1 MKDGYGREINY
12 LRLSVTDRCNFR
24 CQYCMPEA
32 GIEKI
37 SHDEILTFEEIV
49 RLIRAAAN
57 LGVEK
62 VRLTGGEPL
71 ARSDLP
77 QLVEMIDEISGIKDL
92 SMTTNGSR
100 LGELAG
106 DLATA
111 GLDRVNISLDSV
123 HPETF
128 SEVTRCGDLDQV
140 LAGINAAKEAGL
152 DPVKLNT
159 VVIKGLNEAE
169 ITDLV
174 EFAVREE
181 LTLRFIEL
189 MPMGEASDRS
199 IEPLSLEKV
208 REVVEQDWELE
219 RISGPKGNGPARYF
233 KVERDGLEG
242 EIGFIF
248 PISNSFCAG
257 CNRLRVTAQGA
268 VRPCLARDEEYGLE
282 IEDDTTVSEL
292 ENRLSE
298 IIKKK
303 PYGHQWE
310 EERKTS
316 GEMSEIGG

>member
-1 MKDGYGREINY
+1 MKDGYGREISY

-57 LGVEK
+57 LGIEK
-62 VRLTGGEPL
+62 IRLTGGEPL

-77 QLVEMIDEISGIKDL
+77 RLVEMIDEISGIKDL

-106 DLATA
+106 KLASA

-128 SEVTRCGDLDQV
+128 SEITRCGDLDQV

-152 DPVKLNT
+152 EPVKLNT
-159 VVIKGLNEAE
+159 VIMKGLNEAE

-174 EFAVREE
+174 EFAVRED
-181 LTLRFIEL
+181 LVLRFIEL
-189 MPMGEASDRS
+189 MPMGEASDRA
-199 IEPLSLEKV
+199 IEPLPLGEV
-208 REVVEQDWELE
+208 REAVEEDWGLK
-219 RISGPKGNGPARYF
+219 RVTGPKGNGPARYF
-233 KVERDGLEG
+233 RVKRDGLEG

-248 PISNSFCAG
+248 PISKSFCSG
-257 CNRLRVTAQGA
+257 CNRLRVTAQGT

-292 ENRLSE
+292 EDRLSE
-298 IIKKK
+298 IIKEK

-310 EERKTS
+310 EERKTA

>member
-1 MKDGYGREINY
+1 MKDSYGREINY

-24 CQYCMPEA
+24 CQYCMPEG
-32 GIEKI
+32 GIDKI
-37 SHDEILTFEEIV
+37 PHDEILSFEEIV
-49 RLIRAAAN
+49 RLVRAAAN

-71 ARSDLP
+71 ARREISG
-77 QLVEMIDEISGIKDL
+77 LVEMIGRITGIKDL

-100 LGELAG
+100 LSELAG
-106 DLATA
+106 KLAGA

-123 HPETF
+123 HPDTF
-128 SEVTRCGDLDQV
+128 SEITRGGDLDEV
-140 LAGINAAKEAGL
+140 LAGINAAKKGGL

-159 VVIKGLNEAE
+159 VIMKGLNESE

-181 LTLRFIEL
+181 LVLRFIEL
-189 MPMGEASDRS
+189 MPMGEASDRA
-199 IEPLSLEKV
+199 IEPLPLEEV
-208 REVVEQDWELE
+208 RQAVEEDWELK
-219 RISGPKGNGPARYF
+219 RVSGPKGNGPARYF
-233 KVERDGLEG
+233 RVERDGLEG

-248 PISNSFCAG
+248 PISKSFCAG

-282 IEDDTTVSEL
+282 IEDDTTVPEL
-292 ENRLSE
+292 EDRLSE
-298 IIKKK
+298 IINEK

-310 EERKTS
+310 EERETT

>member
-1 MKDGYGREINY
+1 MKDGHGRKINY

-24 CQYCMPEA
+24 CQYCMPA
-32 GIEKI
+32 GGIEKT
-37 SHDEILTFEEIV
+37 SHDDILTFEEIV

-57 LGVEK
+57 LGVKK

-71 ARSDLP
+71 ARKDLP
-77 QLVEMIDEISGIKDL
+77 RLVEMIDEIAGIKDL

-100 LGELAG
+100 LGDLAG
-106 DLATA
+106 KLSRA

-128 SEVTRCGDLDQV
+128 SEITRGGDLNEV
-140 LAGINAAKEAGL
+140 LSGISAAKQAEL

-159 VVIKGLNEAE
+159 VIMKGLNEAE
-169 ITDLV
+169 VTDLI

-199 IEPLSLEKV
+199 IEPLPLGKV
-208 REVVEQDWELE
+208 REAVKEDWELK

-233 KVERDGLEG
+233 RVKRDGLEG
-242 EIGFIF
+242 EVGFIF
-248 PISNSFCAG
+248 PISKSFCAG
-257 CNRLRVTAQGA
+257 CNRLRVTAQGS

-282 IEDDTTVSEL
+282 IEDDTTVTEL
-292 ENRLSE
+292 EDRLSE

-310 EERKTS
+310 DERETT

>member
-1 MKDGYGREINY
+1 MKDSYGREINY

-24 CQYCMPEA
+24 CRYCMPEA

-37 SHDEILTFEEIV
+37 SHDEILSFEEIA

-71 ARSDLP
+71 ARRELP
-77 QLVEMIDEISGIKDL
+77 RLVEMIDGIEGIKDL

-100 LGELAG
+100 LSELAEE
-106 DLATA
+106 LADA

-128 SEVTRCGDLDQV
+128 SEITRGGDLNGV
-140 LAGINAAKEAGL
+140 LAGIDAAKKAGL

-159 VVIKGLNEAE
+159 VIMKGLNEAE
-169 ITDLV
+169 IPDLV

-181 LTLRFIEL
+181 LVLRFIEL
-189 MPMGEASDRS
+189 MPMGEASGGA
-199 IEPLSLEKV
+199 IEPLPLEEV
-208 REVVEQDWELE
+208 REAVEEDWELK
-219 RISGPKGNGPARYF
+219 RASGPKGNGPARYF
-233 KVERDGLEG
+233 RAERDGLEG

-248 PISNSFCAG
+248 PISESFCAG
-257 CNRLRVTAQGA
+257 CNRLRVTAQGT
-268 VRPCLARDEEYGLE
+268 VRPCLARDEEYELE

-292 ENRLSE
+292 EDRLSE

-310 EERKTS
+310 EKSKTA